1 MVTAEQLLSAHKAN
15 LEIVIG
21 LQGKAFEAAEKLV
34 ALNVAAAKTAQTEAA
49 EATRAAFAVKDVQE
63 LLALQA
69 STLQPGAERAAAYGR
84 QVYEIMTETN
94 ADVAKV
100 LEAIVADAQA
110 QFVSAVESA
119 AKNAPAGSENVISF
133 VKSAVA
139 GATNAYDGFQKAAK
153 QAAGVA
159 EANLQVLSTQALR
172 ATQAPA
178 VKTKRAA

>member
-1 MVTAEQLLSAHKAN
+1 MVTAEQLLNAHKAN

-21 LQGKAFEAAEKLV
+21 LQGKAFEGAEKLV
-34 ALNVAAAKTAQTEAA
+34 ALNVATAKTVQTETA
-49 EATRAAFAVKDVQE
+49 EAIRAAFSVKDVQE

-69 STLQPGAERAAAYGR
+69 STLQPSAERVAAYAR
-84 QVYEIMTETN
+84 QVYEIVTETN

-100 LEAIVADAQA
+100 LEALVTDAQA
-110 QFVSAVESA
+110 QFVSAVETA

-172 ATQAPA
+172 ATQAPTA
-178 VKTKRAA
+178 KSKRAA

>member
-1 MVTAEQLLSAHKAN
+1 MITVEQLLSAHKAN

-34 ALNVAAAKTAQTEAA
+34 ALNVAAAKNAQSEAA
-49 EATRAAFAVKDVQE
+49 DAVRAAFAVKDVQE

-69 STLQPGAERAAAYGR
+69 GTLQPSAERAAAYAR
-84 QVYEIMTETN
+84 QVYEIVNETN
-94 ADVAKV
+94 ADVAQI

-110 QFVSAVESA
+110 QFMTAVENA
-119 AKNAPAGSENVISF
+119 AKNAPVGSDNVISF
-133 VKSAVA
+133 VRSAVA

-172 ATQAPA
+172 ASQAPA
-178 VKTKRAA
+178 AKTKRAA